1 MNRVI
6 KSSRMSSLSG
16 DAPIVATPA
25 ELTRELRSDDD
36 AARNA
41 LTKGEQQAK
50 IIVAT
55 ARAEAQSIHDQAY
68 DEGYKAGLAEAAQV
82 THDLIQTLER
92 DIAEVAAE
100 RAALVD
106 SVELD
111 VLKLCVEAVEKLT
124 RHEVKTDPRT
134 VLRMIK
140 SCLRRV
146 KDRDEVHVRVSPQEV
161 EQVKAHREE
170 LLGVTE
176 GLRGLGIV
184 EDRRVSPGGCVIE
197 TSSGNI
203 DARIETQVQQ
213 VDRKLMETFED
224 GRPKTG
230 CEPDEVQQGDQ
241 PD

>member
-6 KSSRMSSLSG
+6 KSGRMSSLSG
-16 DAPIVATPA
+16 DAPVVVAPA
-25 ELTRELRSDDD
+25 ELMRELRSDD
-36 AARNA
+36 ARHA

-55 ARAEAQSIHDQAY
+55 ARAEAESIHERARA
-68 DEGYKAGLAEAAQV
+68 EGYKAGLAEAAQA
-82 THDLIQTLER
+82 THELIQTLER

-100 RAALVD
+100 RATLVD

-146 KDRDEVHVRVSPQEV
+146 KDRNEVRVRVSPEEV
-161 EQVKAHREE
+161 EQVKACREE

-176 GLRGLGIV
+176 GLRELGII
-184 EDRRVSPGGCVIE
+184 EDRRVSRGGCVVE
-197 TSSGNI
+197 TPSGDI

-213 VDRKLMETFED
+213 MDSKLMETYED
-224 GRPKTG
+224 GRRETG
-230 CEPDEVQQGDQ
+230 CGPDEVQQGDQ